1 MRDVSLLY
9 LLTAIIT
16 LATVYLLIRVL
27 VALRLSS
34 KLRGQRLVTCPE
46 TEKAAR
52 VRIAAGHAA
61 MDALVG
67 RRRLRLSDCSR
78 WPERRNCEQDCL
90 SQIEAAPEDCL
101 VWNIVSRWSPYH
113 YKKKCHKPF
122 KQMNHIDHRPA
133 LMNVDLKT
141 VEWDEIVA
149 EKLPEVLASHWPVRW
164 NCHIAQTFWREH
176 P

>member
-1 MRDVSLLY
+1 MEVLMQEVSPVY
-9 LLTAIIT
+9 LLAVIIM
-16 LATVYLLIRVL
+16 LPTVYLLLRAL
-27 VALRLSS
+27 VALRLFS
-34 KLRGQRLVTCPE
+34 KFRGQRLVTCPE

-101 VWNIVSRWSPYH
+101 VWNIVSRWYEAQSCVY
-113 YKKKCHKPF
+113 CHKPF
-122 KQMNHIDHRPA
+122 KQMKHIDHRPA
-133 LMNVDLKT
+133 LMNVD
-141 VEWDEIVA
+141 
-149 EKLPEVLASHWPVRW
+149 
-164 NCHIAQTFWREH
+164 
-176 P
+176 